1 MYGKPALGSVLPMAG
16 LTAAPE
22 VLPGIPF
29 AKGLQE
35 AAGAGFLLYC
45 TAALVIIAAKLW
57 FAARNTPDHSAP
69 APGTPAGTTGDLP

>member
-16 LTAAPE
+16 LTVAPE

-29 AKGLQE
+29 ARGLQE

-45 TAALVIIAAKLW
+45 ATALTLIAVKLW
-57 FAARNTPDHSAP
+57 FAVRAAVDRS
-69 APGTPAGTTGDLP
+69 PGGRP

>member
-22 VLPGIPF
+22 VLPGIPI
-29 AKGLQE
+29 ARGLQE

-45 TAALVIIAAKLW
+45 ASAFVIIAVKLW
-57 FAARNTPDHSAP
+57 FAVRATTMDHS
-69 APGTPAGTTGDLP
+69 PGGRP